1 MKKILSFSCIMAA
14 LLAFVGCEEPG
25 NDYDGTNYIYLSAKD
40 GKATIF
46 ETDTEPLVVEVM
58 LTKALEEDLV
68 LEFGLNGAE
77 GVVELQGSPVTIPA
91 GEKTASFS
99 VVSKNANVLEASA
112 NYTVTVSTV
121 LPEGVALKTPLQFVV
136 SPMSVEALT
145 DEQKAIVEAYKTAT
159 GIDLAKYIG
168 VVNVSV
174 EYTGFDNENEVPLD
188 PVTFTGKTVIT
199 MSEDATAE
207 LPVLKMVANPMGIQD
222 KMYET
227 LRAVTVADSEYWCDF
242 ESYPDNGNLVEAI
255 GWTAD
260 SEEVFSMSLD
270 GIKLNADKTVDFLG
284 TGPDQYGEEIV
295 IVPFEYS
302 FTAYEREKAA
312 VADGTFEKE
321 DEYAFDCTANPA
333 YHLNNTTIEYDYC
346 EYGNYVEASAEISAE
361 ELTFTFCVYMCV
373 NDYDYTKIVA
383 TYTPNN

>member
-361 ELTFTFCVYMCV
+361 ELTFTFCVYMCI

>member
-1 MKKILSFSCIMAA
+1 MKKILSFSCMMAA

-145 DEQKAIVEAYKTAT
+145 DGQKAIVEAYKTAT

-270 GIKLNADKTVDFLG
+270 GIKLNADNTVDFLG

>member
-1 MKKILSFSCIMAA
+1 
-14 LLAFVGCEEPG
+14 
-25 NDYDGTNYIYLSAKD
+25 
-40 GKATIF
+40 
-46 ETDTEPLVVEVM
+46 
-58 LTKALEEDLV
+58 
-68 LEFGLNGAE
+68 
-77 GVVELQGSPVTIPA
+77 
-91 GEKTASFS
+91 
-99 VVSKNANVLEASA
+99 
-112 NYTVTVSTV
+112 
-121 LPEGVALKTPLQFVV
+121 
-136 SPMSVEALT
+136 MSVEALT

-361 ELTFTFCVYMCV
+361 ELTFTFCVYMCI

>member
-1 MKKILSFSCIMAA
+1 MKKILSFSCMMAA